1 MPIRNA
7 GDEVRAVQAQ
17 LGEALKRKDL
27 DRALSLMTVDVTFL
41 TAKGPPVIGHE
52 AVRRLYADLF
62 ATFEI
67 TVADAECAV
76 DVLGDVAVVVGQQ
89 TTTLGAMRSGRAV
102 TLVNRTVAIY
112 RRESGSWRLARA
124 LSVVAAKGSASGT
137 PAVRHVSELLR
148 RAQAEPGRMIYPE
161 VA

>member
-1 MPIRNA
+1 MIA
-7 GDEVRAVQAQ
+7 
-17 LGEALKRKDL
+17 
-27 DRALSLMTVDVTFL
+27 DVTFL
-41 TAKGPPVIGHE
+41 TARGPAVTGHE
-52 AVRRLYADLF
+52 AVRRLYANLF
-62 ATFEI
+62 TKFEI
-67 TVADAECAV
+67 TVADAQCSV

-89 TTTLGAMRSGRAV
+89 TTTLGVTPSGRALTV
-102 TLVNRTVAIY
+102 VNRTVAIY

-124 LSVVAAKGSASGT
+124 LSAMATKASSGGT